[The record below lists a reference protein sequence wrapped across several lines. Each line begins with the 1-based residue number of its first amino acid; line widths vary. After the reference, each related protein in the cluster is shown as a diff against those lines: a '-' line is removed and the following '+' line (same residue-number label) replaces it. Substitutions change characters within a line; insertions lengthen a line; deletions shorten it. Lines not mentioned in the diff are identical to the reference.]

1 MAVFRIRIILLAVL
15 LSLSVAFV
23 SLPSVQAENQSGGL
37 PALAA
42 QVAALADRVAKLE
55 GNITESDIAGTYRLW
70 IFGNDLVNGILPT
83 DPGTGRPAQIASYTS
98 AGIVTFAAGG
108 TATAIVTDCGSRL
121 VQGMPW
127 SLGTID
133 EDNENNQ
140 HKNIQQNVIF
150 PHFMPFIFSHML

>member
-70 IFGNDLVNGILPT
+70 IFGNDLVNGILPA

-108 TATAIVTDCGSRL
+108 TATAIVTDAEAAVRYSVSVVPEGLRRQLYSAQFRTAL
-121 VQGMPW
+121 QGYRGIVER
-127 SLGTID
+127 SFGAGTD
-133 EDNENNQ
+133 
-140 HKNIQQNVIF
+140 
-150 PHFMPFIFSHML
+150 